1 MCVLLPTAALLSFA
15 GGAGLPEPAPAQAWI
30 DLTPPQDRHLLAD
43 EQHTLLAAGCQRN

>member
-30 DLTPPQDRHLLAD
+30 DLEPPRTATCWLMSNTP
-43 EQHTLLAAGCQRN
+43 C